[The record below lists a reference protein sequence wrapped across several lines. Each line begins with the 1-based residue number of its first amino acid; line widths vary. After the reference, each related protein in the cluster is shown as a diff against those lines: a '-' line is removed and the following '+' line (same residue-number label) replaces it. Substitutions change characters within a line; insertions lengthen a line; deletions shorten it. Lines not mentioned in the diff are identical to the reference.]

1 MPATTK
7 AKPLPAEVRKRL
19 GQLLPMLSS
28 SNAGECAAAAGAIGR
43 LLSVHGLDW
52 HDLTA
57 AVAEPTGEARYK
69 PEPPPRR
76 EPPPPPPPPQGHNLT
91 AQEVKDLVQ
100 AILSHHHFLN
110 ERSKAFLAG
119 QLERARYGR
128 VLFSDKQW
136 KWLMDL
142 TQQAGI
148 AS

>member
-1 MPATTK
+1 MAATTK
-7 AKPLPAEVRKRL
+7 AKPLPSEVRKRL
-19 GQLLPMLSS
+19 SQLMPMLSS
-28 SNAGECAAAAGAIGR
+28 TNAGECAAAAGAIGR
-43 LLSVHGLDW
+43 LLSTHGLDW

-76 EPPPPPPPPQGHNLT
+76 EPPPPQGHNLT

>member
-28 SNAGECAAAAGAIGR
+28 TNAGECAAAAGAIGR

-76 EPPPPPPPPQGHNLT
+76 EPPPPQGHNLT

-110 ERSKAFLAG
+110 DRSKAFLAG

-142 TQQAGI
+142 TSQAGI

>member
-7 AKPLPAEVRKRL
+7 ARPIPDAIRKRL
-19 GQLLPMLSS
+19 AQMLPLLSS
-28 SNAGECAAAAGAIGR
+28 DNAGECAAAAGAIGR
-43 LLSVHGLDW
+43 LLKGHGLDW

-57 AVAEPTGEARYK
+57 AVTEPPGGAYSK

-76 EPPPPPPPPQGHNLT
+76 EPPPPPDTHNLS
-91 AQEVKDLVQ
+91 AAEVKELVQ
-100 AILSHHHFLN
+100 AILNHHHYLN
-110 ERSKAFLAG
+110 ERSKAFLRG
-119 QLERARYGR
+119 QLDRAKYGR

-142 TQQAGI
+142 TSQAGI

>member
-7 AKPLPAEVRKRL
+7 ARPIPDAIRKRL
-19 GQLLPMLSS
+19 AQMLPLLSS
-28 SNAGECAAAAGAIGR
+28 DNAGECAAAAGAIGR
-43 LLSVHGLDW
+43 LLKGHGLDW

-57 AVAEPTGEARYK
+57 AVTEPPGGAYSK

-76 EPPPPPPPPQGHNLT
+76 EPPPPPDTHNLS
-91 AQEVKDLVQ
+91 AAEVKELVQ
-100 AILSHHHFLN
+100 AILSHHHYLN
-110 ERSKAFLAG
+110 ERSKAFLLG
-119 QLERARYGR
+119 QLDRAKYGR

-142 TQQAGI
+142 TSQAGI

>member
-1 MPATTK
+1 MPATTQT
-7 AKPLPAEVRKRL
+7 KPLPEAVRKRL
-19 GQLLPMLSS
+19 GQLMPMLSS
-28 SNAGECAAAAGAIGR
+28 RNAGECAAAAGAIGR
-43 LLSVHGLDW
+43 LLESHGLDW

-57 AVAEPTGEARYK
+57 AVAEPPQEARYK

-76 EPPPPPPPPQGHNLT
+76 EPPPPPNTHNLA

-100 AILSHHHFLN
+100 AILSHHHYLN

-119 QLERARYGR
+119 QLERAKYGR

-142 TQQAGI
+142 TSQAGI

>member
-1 MPATTK
+1 MAATTK
-7 AKPLPAEVRKRL
+7 AKPLPSEVRKRL

-28 SNAGECAAAAGAIGR
+28 TNAGECAAAAGAIGR

-76 EPPPPPPPPQGHNLT
+76 EPPPPQGHNLT

>member
-1 MPATTK
+1 MAATTK
-7 AKPLPAEVRKRL
+7 TKPLPEAVRKRL
-19 GQLLPMLSS
+19 GQLMPMLSS
-28 SNAGECAAAAGAIGR
+28 RNAGECAAAAGAIGR
-43 LLSVHGLDW
+43 LLESHGLDW

-57 AVAEPTGEARYK
+57 AVAEPPGGAYSK
-69 PEPPPRR
+69 PEPPPKR
-76 EPPPPPPPPQGHNLT
+76 EPPPQQGHNLT

-100 AILSHHHFLN
+100 AILNHHHYLN
-110 ERSKAFLAG
+110 ERSKAFLLG

>member
-7 AKPLPAEVRKRL
+7 ARPIPDVIRKRL
-19 GQLLPMLSS
+19 SQLMPLLSS

-43 LLSVHGLDW
+43 LLKGHGLDW

-57 AVAEPTGEARYK
+57 AVTEPPGGAYSK

-76 EPPPPPPPPQGHNLT
+76 EPPPPPDTHNLS
-91 AQEVKDLVQ
+91 AAEVKELVQ
-100 AILSHHHFLN
+100 AILSHHHYLN
-110 ERSKAFLAG
+110 ERSKAFLLG
-119 QLERARYGR
+119 QLDRAKYGR

-142 TQQAGI
+142 TSQAGI

>member
-1 MPATTK
+1 MPATTQT
-7 AKPLPAEVRKRL
+7 KPLPAEVRKRL
-19 GQLLPMLSS
+19 SQLMPLLSS

-43 LLSVHGLDW
+43 LLKGHGLDW

-57 AVAEPTGEARYK
+57 AVAEPPSEARYK

-76 EPPPPPPPPQGHNLT
+76 EPPPPPDTHNLT
-91 AQEVKDLVQ
+91 SQEVKDLVQ

-110 ERSKAFLAG
+110 ERSKAFLMG
-119 QLERARYGR
+119 QLDRAKYGR

-142 TQQAGI
+142 TQQAGV
-148 AS
+148 A

>member
-1 MPATTK
+1 MAATTQT
-7 AKPLPAEVRKRL
+7 KPLPSEVRKRL
-19 GQLLPMLSS
+19 GQLMPLLSS

-43 LLSVHGLDW
+43 LLKGHGLDW

-57 AVAEPTGEARYK
+57 AVSEPPQQAYSK

-76 EPPPPPPPPQGHNLT
+76 EPPPPPPPTGHNL
-91 AQEVKDLVQ
+91 APEEVRTLVL
-100 AILSHHHFLN
+100 AILKHHRGLN
-110 ERSKAFLAG
+110 ERSRGFLEG
-119 QLERARYGR
+119 QLERAKYGR